1 MGSANIRIELFN
13 GYPYYYPSGTSI
25 SYSYLGENICIR
37 IRIWTIQKISYLK
50 RYMYS
55 FLFGMDE
62 NYSLRFDLS

>member
-1 MGSANIRIELFN
+1 MH
-13 GYPYYYPSGTSI
+13 
-25 SYSYLGENICIR
+25 SYLYLNYP
-37 IRIWTIQKISYLK
+37 KISYLK